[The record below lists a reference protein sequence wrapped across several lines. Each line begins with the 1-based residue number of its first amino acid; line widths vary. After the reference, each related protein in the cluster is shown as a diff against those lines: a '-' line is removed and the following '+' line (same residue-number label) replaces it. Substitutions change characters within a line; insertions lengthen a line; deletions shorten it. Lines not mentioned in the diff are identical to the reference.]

1 MFIAYCIVA
10 VLYSGMLV
18 LSGVSKLQ
26 HHPEAVAIIH
36 QLIGVPLAFFPV
48 LALLELAAA
57 AGLLAG
63 IRWAQLGIAAAI
75 GAGLYFVGAIISHL
89 LVGDVAGI
97 SSPLFML
104 GLAATLLLLRLKLR
118 AKERRPAL

>member
-1 MFIAYCIVA
+1 MVIAYGIVA

-36 QLIGVPLAFFPV
+36 HLIGVPLAFFPV
-48 LALLELAAA
+48 LALLEFAAA

-75 GAGLYFVGAIISHL
+75 GAVLYFVGAIISHL